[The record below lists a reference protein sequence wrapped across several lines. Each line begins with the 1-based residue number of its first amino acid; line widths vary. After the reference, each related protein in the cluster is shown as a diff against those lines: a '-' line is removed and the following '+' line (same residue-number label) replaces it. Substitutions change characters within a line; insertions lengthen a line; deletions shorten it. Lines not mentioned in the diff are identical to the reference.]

1 MLFKFVF
8 IFFLSFS
15 FLYSK
20 EIVLECKMNYGISG
34 ENDETDIEFKNI
46 KKIDESQIL
55 YLDLENN
62 WLFNQSIQDYKNSSI
77 QVSDINVSI
86 NDSTIFTLAK
96 YEKDRIL
103 INKHIIELNRYSGF
117 LKYNFETSYERIYRT
132 GYCSLAKKK
141 LF

>member
-1 MLFKFVF
+1 
-8 IFFLSFS
+8 
-15 FLYSK
+15 
-20 EIVLECKMNYGISG
+20 MNYGISG

-132 GYCSLAKKK
+132 GYCSLAKKSFFRNT
-141 LF
+141 LI